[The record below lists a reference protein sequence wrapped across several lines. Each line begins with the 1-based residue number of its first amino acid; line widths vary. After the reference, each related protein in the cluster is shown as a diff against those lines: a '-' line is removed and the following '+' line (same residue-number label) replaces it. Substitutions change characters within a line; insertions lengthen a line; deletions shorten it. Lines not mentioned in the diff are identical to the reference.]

1 MNRARVESLLP
12 TTCVVVLTALILG
25 ISFEQNGDL
34 ERTLRFYV
42 GFLSVAAVL
51 AIFALALNLQW
62 GYTGVFNFGVA
73 AFFLIGAYTAAIV
86 TKEPDRSDFEEYIG
100 GYGPDLDI
108 APFLATDQWFPFL
121 VAVLV
126 SGAVCGVL
134 AYLLSFPALRLRE
147 DYLAITM
154 IGVAELARRIAI
166 EEQALVNGTR
176 NLGNIPGPFQDIV
189 DLNDYRYIF
198 LAVAI
203 GVVLIVFFA
212 LERSVRSPWGRV
224 LRSLREDE
232 LATEA
237 SGKNVRA
244 YKTQAFVLGAVIMGA
259 GGAMYAFGARAI
271 SPETFTHYF
280 ATFIIW
286 TMVIVGGSGN
296 NRGVLLGAY
305 VVWGFWQSSLLVQSY
320 DLPEVLQ
327 VRIPFVR
334 DMILG
339 LLIVIVLLFMPR
351 GLLPEH
357 SRVSVWAERAA
368 RRARPRGPEDPP
380 PAADQAGEET

>member
-1 MNRARVESLLP
+1 MKRVSVESLVP
-12 TTCVVVLTALILG
+12 TACVVVVTALILG
-25 ISFEQNGDL
+25 ISFEQTGDP

-42 GFLSVAAVL
+42 SFLSVATVL

-86 TKEPDRSDFEEYIG
+86 TKEPDRTDFEEYIG
-100 GYGPDLDI
+100 GYGPDLDV

-126 SGAVCGVL
+126 SGTVCGVL
-134 AYLLSFPALRLRE
+134 AFLLSFPTLRLRE

-154 IGVAELARRIAI
+154 IGVAELTRRIAI
-166 EEQALVNGTR
+166 EEQWLVNGTR
-176 NLGNIPGPFQDIV
+176 NLGNIPGPFQNVLDI
-189 DLNDYRYIF
+189 NDYRYVF

-203 GVVLIVFFA
+203 SFLLLVFFA

-224 LRSLREDE
+224 LRALREDE
-232 LATEA
+232 MAAEA

-244 YKTQAFVLGAVIMGA
+244 YRTQAFVLGAVIMGA

-271 SPETFTHYF
+271 APETFTHYF

-296 NRGVLLGAY
+296 NKGALLGAY
-305 VVWGFWQSSLLVQSY
+305 VVWGFWQSTLLIQSY
-320 DLPEVLQ
+320 DLPDVVQ
-327 VRIPFVR
+327 VRIPFIR
-334 DMILG
+334 DMLLG
-339 LLIVIVLLFMPR
+339 LLIVLALLFMPH
-351 GLLPEH
+351 GLLPERA
-357 SRVSVWAERAA
+357 RVSVWAERAA
-368 RRARPRGPEDPP
+368 RRVRPP
-380 PAADQAGEET
+380 PAGPAPPSAEPQEDKA